1 MYFTVGL
8 DRLYKIW
15 KKYQCVPNVISHILL
30 SPFVRKVKMPEDDI
44 AFLLNRGELVE
55 PHENEQ
61 AEVNTLVDKSRVKEF
76 IDEQKKKSTINCTK
90 RDLKIVY
97 KWFVSKN
104 ELRSLEGIP
113 AKELDALLVAFYVDV
128 KKDNGAKYEPGSVNL
143 ISASIERHLGDAEY
157 PHSLRNKVFDFS
169 TRALSANK
177 VKMKKQGKGL
187 KPNGGT

>member
-8 DRLYKIW
+8 NRLYKIR
-15 KKYQCVPNVISHILL
+15 KKYRCVPKVICHILL
-30 SPFVRKVKMPEDDI
+30 SQVVWKAEMAEDDI
-44 AFLLNRGELVE
+44 TFLLNRGELVE
-55 PHENEQ
+55 PQENEE
-61 AEVNTLVDKSRVKEF
+61 AEVNTIVDKRRVKEF

-97 KWFVSKN
+97 KWLVSKN

-113 AKELDALLVAFYVDV
+113 ANDLDALLVAFYVDV
-128 KKDNGAKYEPGSVNL
+128 KNENGANYEPASVNL
-143 ISASIERHLGDAEY
+143 MRASIERLLGDAEY
-157 PHSLRNKVFDFS
+157 PHSLRNKVFNFS

-177 VKMKKQGKGL
+177 VKLEKQGKGL